1 MCVRLT
7 QRLSYAGAYAFGGP
21 RASRPRMASVA
32 QGMSSRGD
40 RFSRGDAREDGVK
53 PRCVRPARSRRL
65 AVVVFVVVLLATG
78 AALAAWEGL
87 GLVPAHD
94 VRRAVAQPDATL
106 TAREDQEI
114 AGVAATVPGI
124 LDATLRVTGGAL
136 HFGLNHR
143 TSLRFTSV
151 EREGNCVEYAQLF
164 ATLFNRA
171 AHAKGMAARAWPVRS
186 QARFFGARTR
196 LGSEDGVSS

>member
-1 MCVRLT
+1 M
-7 QRLSYAGAYAFGGP
+7 
-21 RASRPRMASVA
+21 
-32 QGMSSRGD
+32 
-40 RFSRGDAREDGVK
+40 K

-171 AHAKGMAARAWPVRS
+171 THAKGMTARAWSSNQLSLFGHLAAAFLVPAKTSSGVARS
-186 QARFFGARTR
+186 RGPGRPLGRRPHR
-196 LGSEDGVSS
+196 LPHLDG